1 MNVLEISRDN
11 LNSYKT
17 LVISMY
23 YLMDLKFY
31 RYIFLISWKTKN
43 KYKSIPTLQLYVCII
58 WWVHCWLQRKTEE
71 AFFFFFWEE
80 WSAGIWRHDPRVLKM
95 TLIPNLNKFDFDI
108 NNFQKSVEC
117 YIYCVYIN
125 EYYIIKLV
133 TDKRL

>member
-1 MNVLEISRDN
+1 
-11 LNSYKT
+11 
-17 LVISMY
+17 MY
-23 YLMDLKFY
+23 YLMGALLAAKEDGGGF
-31 RYIFLISWKTKN
+31 I
-43 KYKSIPTLQLYVCII
+43 
-58 WWVHCWLQRKTEE
+58 
-71 AFFFFFWEE
+71 FFFFWEE